1 VGSVKT
7 NGVDL
12 AGTLHFGPHFSFYD
26 GLSFNSS
33 IYQGDYVSGSSTV
46 ATAGKIV
53 PGDPQWAN
61 KFIGSTTWGPFEAQV
76 SGEFIGKRYATY
88 TNDLSVPSYFIV
100 GLEAS
105 YRLPVPQGYYV
116 KSAKVSVNVT
126 NIGDEKGVSTVVVG
140 AASGTYNV
148 YPLPPIMAFATVQ
161 ADF

>member
-1 VGSVKT
+1 V
-7 NGVDL
+7 
-12 AGTLHFGPHFSFYD
+12 AATLHFGPHFSFYD
-26 GLSFNSS
+26 AASYNRSV
-33 IYQGDYVSGSSTV
+33 YQGDYVSGSSTV
-46 ATAGKIV
+46 DTAGKLV

-76 SGEFIGKRYATY
+76 SGEFIGRRFATY

-105 YRLPVPQGYYV
+105 YRIPVPAGSYV
-116 KSAKVSVNVT
+116 KGAKVSVNVT

-148 YPLPPIMAFATVQ
+148 YPLPPIMAFVTAQ